1 MGDVVLSA
9 QHRQIS
15 IFPITFKFQKQ
26 PKLGVTIKDPSREQ
40 INRQAAKSHCDKS

>member
-15 IFPITFKFQKQ
+15 IFPIPTFKFQKQ
-26 PKLGVTIKDPSREQ
+26 PKLGAMIKREDPSREQ
-40 INRQAAKSHCDKS
+40 TTKSHCDES